1 MERKVQWTLFW
12 LKMEINVSIIQTVFQ
27 TGADKE
33 HVTET
38 YKMVVLVLFMM
49 TAKICY
55 ALEKNV
61 ESYLISFHNLITTM
75 LLDKME
81 INVNFLK
88 IAPPDIVFNVIAM
101 EI

>member
-27 TGADKE
+27 TGADKA

-38 YKMVVLVLFMM
+38 YKMVVLVLFMT

-55 ALEKNV
+55 AMEKNV
-61 ESYLISFHNLITTM
+61 EFYLISFHNLITTM

-88 IAPPDIVFNVIAM
+88 IAPPGIVFNVIAM